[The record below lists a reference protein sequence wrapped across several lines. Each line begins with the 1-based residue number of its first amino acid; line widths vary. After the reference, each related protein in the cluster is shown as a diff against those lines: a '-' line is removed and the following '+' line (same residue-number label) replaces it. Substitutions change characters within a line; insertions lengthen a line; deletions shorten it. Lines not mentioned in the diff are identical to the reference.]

1 MHVFRALP
9 NNMVAKH
16 FSMVGTVLFEIT
28 RITGL
33 FARRTGFYR
42 LNGPEV
48 RRTNECTIPKM
59 YYIKK

>member
-1 MHVFRALP
+1 MG
-9 NNMVAKH
+9 AKH

-59 YYIKK
+59 YYIKKMR